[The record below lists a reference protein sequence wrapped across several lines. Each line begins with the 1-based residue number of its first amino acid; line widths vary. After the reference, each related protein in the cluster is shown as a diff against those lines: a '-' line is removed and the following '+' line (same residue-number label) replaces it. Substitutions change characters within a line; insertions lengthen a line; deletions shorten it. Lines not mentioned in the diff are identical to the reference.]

1 MSDRTPKES
10 KLFNASPALADAY
23 NEVMHKYQLL
33 GRDIET
39 LRDHLAAFD
48 ERGDVGIRVMACMLT
63 CATLQEKLC
72 QAQIIAYQG
81 K

>member
-1 MSDRTPKES
+1 MSDRPPRES
-10 KLFNASPALADAY
+10 KLFNASPALADAF
-23 NEVMHKYQLL
+23 NEVMHKYQML
-33 GRDIET
+33 GRDIEV
-39 LRDHLAAFD
+39 LRDHLAALE

-72 QAQIIAYQG
+72 QAQIAAYQG